1 MNRIQATF
9 ALLAILFIAMPTLAS
24 AEDAIPRTPSK
35 PGAELA
41 ILSPADG
48 ASVTSPVKVVFGL
61 SGMGVAP
68 AGVNYPG
75 TGHHHLIVDAK
86 LPPLNRPIPADANH
100 IHFGGGQTEVE
111 LDLPPGQHTLQL
123 ILGDANHVPHDPP
136 ITSKAITITVK

>member
-1 MNRIQATF
+1 VNRIQATF
-9 ALLAILFIAMPTLAS
+9 ALLAILFIAMPTLAT
-24 AEDAIPRTPSK
+24 AGDAIPRTPSK
-35 PGAELA
+35 PVAELA

-86 LPPLNRPIPADANH
+86 LPPADRPIPADANH

-111 LDLPPGQHTLQL
+111 LDLPPGKHTLQL

-136 ITSKAITITVK
+136 VTSKAITITVK